1 MTGDEEKF
9 WSICTTNSYIPTS
22 PPPSASSTSPA
33 SREVSL
39 YSQISLINHSC
50 IPNAMW
56 SWVSGD
62 VRRSQVRALRDIQKD
77 EEILGSYYDTTEFN
91 YGSRQFR
98 RQKLLEKPG
107 FWCECSECSQQGE
120 EKERKR
126 QEIRDLETEGFHL
139 ERCVEFHDL
148 GIMRRDTEKI
158 LKIAQLKMNLVKEL
172 GIRQMFVTELF
183 SLYVLAHTAK
193 MMGISAPDPDIFN
206 RVALNYAKKYGET
219 QMYHY
224 NRFLKS
230 IVAKID

>member
-98 RQKLLEKPG
+98 RQKLLENALSAHSRG
-107 FWCECSECSQQGE
+107 RRRRG
-120 EKERKR
+120 RDKR
-126 QEIRDLETEGFHL
+126 SGTWRLRVSTWRGAWNSMI
-139 ERCVEFHDL
+139 L
-148 GIMRRDTEKI
+148 G
-158 LKIAQLKMNLVKEL
+158 
-172 GIRQMFVTELF
+172 
-183 SLYVLAHTAK
+183 S
-193 MMGISAPDPDIFN
+193 
-206 RVALNYAKKYGET
+206 
-219 QMYHY
+219 
-224 NRFLKS
+224 
-230 IVAKID
+230 